1 MTRIQ
6 ERLLGLYTVLAC
18 LMGLVT
24 LPLQAEDSE
33 INWLGDYREAL
44 QLAKQTNKPIFLE
57 YRCEA

>member
-1 MTRIQ
+1 
-6 ERLLGLYTVLAC
+6 
-18 LMGLVT
+18 MGLVT